1 MHMVIS
7 YVKRGSLW
15 SYYISLQRKIANQLV
30 PLWYQERSLKKE
42 DGAQKQDDKAYRSLV
57 GSLLYLIAIHP
68 DIVFVVNYLS
78 RFIQS
83 PSQIHFVAVKR
94 VLRYL
99 KGTVEF
105 GIYFVKFSSIKLV
118 GFSNNDWAE
127 SDNEMMSN

>member
-1 MHMVIS
+1 
-7 YVKRGSLW
+7 
-15 SYYISLQRKIANQLV
+15 
-30 PLWYQERSLKKE
+30 
-42 DGAQKQDDKAYRSLV
+42 
-57 GSLLYLIAIHP
+57 
-68 DIVFVVNYLS
+68 
-78 RFIQS
+78 
-83 PSQIHFVAVKR
+83 VAVKR

>member
-1 MHMVIS
+1 
-7 YVKRGSLW
+7 
-15 SYYISLQRKIANQLV
+15 
-30 PLWYQERSLKKE
+30 
-42 DGAQKQDDKAYRSLV
+42 
-57 GSLLYLIAIHP
+57 
-68 DIVFVVNYLS
+68 VFVVNYLS

-105 GIYFVKFSSIKLV
+105 GIYFVKSSSIKLV